1 VTVLLSLA
9 DLRSRGVRF
18 SRQHIFRLVR
28 SQQFPAPIKL
38 GVGEGTNAW
47 IEAEVEEFIKSRIA
61 ARDQQTQRPKTKKAR
76 IG

>member
-9 DLRSRGVRF
+9 DLRNRGVRF

-61 ARDQQTQRPKTKKAR
+61 ARDQQTLKRKNAR